1 MNAAAASIATGAVA
15 NAVVFFCERLSTA
28 IPPGSRLIAI
38 LLIHSVDGGSALN
51 IRVKTPASL
60 RVQ

>member
-15 NAVVFFCERLSTA
+15 NAAVFFCERLSTA
-28 IPPGSRLIAI
+28 IPPESRLIAT
-38 LLIHSVDGGSALN
+38 LLIHSVNADSPLN

-60 RVQ
+60 RAQ